1 MLSTLNAQP
10 TLWEAILP
18 EMCLG
23 MPAELEA
30 VDRLLDDSAFFEQ
43 QGPCRHHGGSRQRC
57 LPDGLG
63 PDGQG
68 RGQDGQEHREAQGC
82 GTGLEDQ
89 VAGPDSHDAGPGPVH
104 WCQLSRRSGEAKDEV
119 MAINADMVRIARV
132 AVAEA
137 RHVAANA
144 RRALKR
150 LGDAAPRR
158 LCSIA
163 GDLEITA
170 GRSHGS
176 PNRPRSVSVAKFP
189 TGRPGWCH
197 CMTPMPVLSA
207 RVGKPVEFGYKAQV
221 VDNEDGVVLDHT
233 VEVGHPPD
241 APMLITAVERVARR
255 ARRMP
260 RRSLLIAATRSEN
273 SSAGS
278 ECAQSS
284 FRQKAD
290 QVRHGALSRAERSS
304 SGW

>member
-1 MLSTLNAQP
+1 MSTLNAQP

-170 GRSHGS
+170 GRVARIAEQTEKRLGGEVPDGAS
-176 PNRPRSVSVAKFP
+176 RLVSL
-189 TGRPGWCH
+189 H
-197 CMTPMPVLSA
+197 
-207 RVGKPVEFGYKAQV
+207 
-221 VDNEDGVVLDHT
+221 D
-233 VEVGHPPD
+233 PD
-241 APMLITAVERVARR
+241 ARPIRKGRQARR
-255 ARRMP
+255 VRLQGP
-260 RRSLLIAATRSEN
+260 
-273 SSAGS
+273 G
-278 ECAQSS
+278 C
-284 FRQKAD
+284 RQ
-290 QVRHGALSRAERSS
+290 
-304 SGW
+304 